1 MKPRSALLRAPRRF
15 GRRAASRGLTLIE
28 VMVAVSVL
36 TLISVLVYGAFST
49 ITRGKQAAS
58 DISERYRVG
67 RIAMTRMANE
77 LSMAFISMH
86 VAATPSL
93 QSRVTAFTGKGSR
106 VDFDAFAHRRLSKDA
121 HESDQCEL
129 SFFTASNPK
138 KTTQLDLVRREQA
151 LIDDQ
156 HGKGGV
162 SQVLADDVDTFAL
175 KYLDPTTGLWTETW
189 DTTSAIGQAN
199 RLPLQIEIYL
209 VLKAGPAG
217 EPIRLRTKTTLRM
230 LQPLAFALK

>member
-1 MKPRSALLRAPRRF
+1 MNRSSPTSARA
-15 GRRAASRGLTLIE
+15 GQRGLTLIE

-67 RIAMTRMANE
+67 RLAMSRMARE
-77 LSMAFISMH
+77 LQTAFISLH

-93 QSRVTAFTGKGSR
+93 NTRVTAFTGKASR
-106 VDFDAFAHRRLSKDA
+106 VDFDAFAHRRLAKDA

-129 SFFTASNPK
+129 SYFSQSNPK
-138 KTTQLDLVRREQA
+138 KQNQLDLVRREQVI
-151 LIDDQ
+151 IDDQ

-162 SQVLADDVDTFAL
+162 SQVLADDIDSFTL
-175 KYLDPTTGLWTETW
+175 KYLDPMSGLWTDTW
-189 DTTSAIGQAN
+189 DTTSTIGQPN
-199 RLPLQIEIYL
+199 RLPLQVEIYL

-217 EPIRLRTKTTLRM
+217 EPIRLRTKTTLQM
-230 LQPLAFALK
+230 LQPLSFALK